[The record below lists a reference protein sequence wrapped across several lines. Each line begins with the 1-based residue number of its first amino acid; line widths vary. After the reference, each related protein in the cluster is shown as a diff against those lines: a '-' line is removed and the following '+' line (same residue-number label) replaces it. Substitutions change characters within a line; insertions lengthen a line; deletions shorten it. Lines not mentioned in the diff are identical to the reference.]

1 MKHTEKN
8 IKYECT
14 MAMGMGRPNHRYT
27 YLYTYL
33 HFLCLFISFLV
44 FNLGTD
50 SVVHCFTTSPYSYSP
65 SSNKRHGPTALI
77 DSTGTASAGTSLNSY
92 NAKTRSSSSSS
103 YKSKYDDK
111 TELNRTK
118 FLMNQLKGNLQESE
132 MRASAAERRVATL
145 QKDLNAK
152 MEENGTDSDTNE
164 NSQGMSDG
172 ENGDAARKDTR
183 NRERMEKLSKQVT
196 QLNQSMTKIK
206 TKMENKVEKL
216 KELHGKERTKWTK
229 ENEEYKTEID
239 QTRSELT
246 IALKQVSELNIQN
259 EKLTL
264 EINRLVNEIKNMK
277 ELHLEE
283 IMQFKDQATQVE
295 NNLREI
301 IVDLENNLLAAKEEV
316 KKERD
321 ILEKETIFHQL
332 EIEDR
337 NNQIESLHQER
348 SKIRTLLKLQLSI
361 VKSRVAKRYRKFFSR
376 E

>member
-1 MKHTEKN
+1 M
-8 IKYECT
+8 
-14 MAMGMGRPNHRYT
+14 
-27 YLYTYL
+27 
-33 HFLCLFISFLV
+33 F
-44 FNLGTD
+44 
-50 SVVHCFTTSPYSYSP
+50 
-65 SSNKRHGPTALI
+65 
-77 DSTGTASAGTSLNSY
+77 
-92 NAKTRSSSSSS
+92 
-103 YKSKYDDK
+103 
-111 TELNRTK
+111 
-118 FLMNQLKGNLQESE
+118 
-132 MRASAAERRVATL
+132 
-145 QKDLNAK
+145 
-152 MEENGTDSDTNE
+152 
-164 NSQGMSDG
+164 
-172 ENGDAARKDTR
+172 
-183 NRERMEKLSKQVT
+183 
-196 QLNQSMTKIK
+196 
-206 TKMENKVEKL
+206 
-216 KELHGKERTKWTK
+216 
-229 ENEEYKTEID
+229 D

-264 EINRLVNEIKNMK
+264 ETNRLVNEIKNMK

-321 ILEKETIFHQL
+321 ILEKEIIFHQL